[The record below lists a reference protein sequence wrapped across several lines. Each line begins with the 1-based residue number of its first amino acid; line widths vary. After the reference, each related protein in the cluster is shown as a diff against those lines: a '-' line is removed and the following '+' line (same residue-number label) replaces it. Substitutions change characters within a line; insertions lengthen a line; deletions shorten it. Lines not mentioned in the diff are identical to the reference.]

1 MRRLGIALIFIALSG
16 SALASRPV
24 LFPLPNGGHLVV
36 VASMRH
42 LVRSDD
48 PLSIEKGDLIEVSNG
63 CGYDTAIVEVEK
75 KLIGK
80 YKFDILAAHLEVNE
94 FCDSLLQPEVEHY
107 LLVLNWND
115 KVWEIDQDLSSRLLP
130 DEHGK
135 LWLVEPALISQIA
148 QAGGPRSEPVK
159 FNRVLLEDIALGRE
173 ARRGADSTLGL
184 SRADH
189 IAELEK
195 LLPVDGDWPDN
206 PLYFARG
213 VSLSALESWL
223 SAN

>member
-1 MRRLGIALIFIALSG
+1 
-16 SALASRPV
+16 
-24 LFPLPNGGHLVV
+24 
-36 VASMRH
+36 
-42 LVRSDD
+42 
-48 PLSIEKGDLIEVSNG
+48 
-63 CGYDTAIVEVEK
+63 
-75 KLIGK
+75 
-80 YKFDILAAHLEVNE
+80 
-94 FCDSLLQPEVEHY
+94 LLQPEVEHY